1 MNRITVDFLPTE
13 LKNGCDYVVKKGV
26 YHFYDRNLTERFYFV
41 SNNDC
46 GNKKIRFFAKDK
58 RNVSLDF
65 SGSTLIFHGRISP
78 FFFDNSS
85 NIVVKNVK
93 IEYDKPFYTAGN
105 VIKHSDEK
113 IELLINRGVFP
124 YKVENGEFIALG
136 ENREQNLSSGINLFL
151 EYDKRVKRP
160 AANSFLYLPII
171 GENVTYDENAPLKQS
186 HWRAEEKGGKLFFYG
201 DFSKIIGDDRFVL
214 THEKRDNNVFTFINC
229 KNVTLENVAITDGG
243 SMGALFQNCKNVT
256 VKKMRVK
263 ARKGGDYLVSTNCD
277 ATHFCNCRGNVSIEN
292 SVFENMMD
300 DACNVHGIYLKVD
313 EIIDKNTLLL
323 KLRHF
328 QQFGVNNF
336 QKGDIVEISSPDMR
350 EFSAKY
356 TVKNAVLTE
365 KNTIK
370 LEVEEDISGVEKGF
384 VADNLTAHPNVRISG
399 CKTGN
404 NRPRGFLINTNKKA
418 VVENCVLYNSDCG
431 VEIAGDNSFWCEST
445 GVRNVTIKN
454 NVFKNCG
461 YYGAGYCVVIHA
473 DITANPTI
481 PDFHRNI
488 KIVGNDFTYV
498 KGCLYA
504 TNCADLSFGKNKK
517 EKSKAF
523 RFK

>member
-1 MNRITVDFLPTE
+1 ML
-13 LKNGCDYVVKKGV
+13 
-26 YHFYDRNLTERFYFV
+26 
-41 SNNDC
+41 
-46 GNKKIRFFAKDK
+46 
-58 RNVSLDF
+58 
-65 SGSTLIFHGRISP
+65 
-78 FFFDNSS
+78 FD
-85 NIVVKNVK
+85 V
-93 IEYDKPFYTAGN
+93 
-105 VIKHSDEK
+105 
-113 IELLINRGVFP
+113 
-124 YKVENGEFIALG
+124 
-136 ENREQNLSSGINLFL
+136 
-151 EYDKRVKRP
+151 
-160 AANSFLYLPII
+160 
-171 GENVTYDENAPLKQS
+171 
-186 HWRAEEKGGKLFFYG
+186 GGKTA
-201 DFSKIIGDDRFVL
+201 K
-214 THEKRDNNVFTFINC
+214 
-229 KNVTLENVAITDGG
+229 
-243 SMGALFQNCKNVT
+243 
-256 VKKMRVK
+256 
-263 ARKGGDYLVSTNCD
+263 KGGDYLVSTNCD

-350 EFSAKY
+350 EFSANY
-356 TVKNAVLTE
+356 TVKNAGLTE

-404 NRPRGFLINTNKKA
+404 NRPRGFLINPNKKA

-498 KGCLYA
+498 KECLYA